1 MVSRAKLVPGPE
13 TWGSPVKPL
22 ISWRTQVSDGDVTQE
37 TETLMSQGFLSDEA
51 TPNPLFFGVGL
62 SMKTENHPAIG
73 VPHFRKPPYL
83 EVTKGL

>member
-1 MVSRAKLVPGPE
+1 
-13 TWGSPVKPL
+13 
-22 ISWRTQVSDGDVTQE
+22 VSDGDVTQE

-51 TPNPLFFGVGL
+51 TPSPLFFGVGL